1 MDTRTTSAY
10 QASNSVAKTALAN
23 EAVNDKKSG
32 AKEKAKPERT
42 FSYVAF
48 LQNLLANL
56 FAQALGIKERL
67 NRSKIIDN
75 QFAKRADKVLLSF
88 FDLTRLSDLLN
99 GLSRRVHRIVAQRNE
114 ALKEGGSLNSG
125 VAAHEA
131 SSAPA
136 DNRPVSTATR
146 FGFVSLALLALVGT
160 WLWISEP
167 AANATD
173 INGSGMLAGNIGSQG
188 SFAVINPA
196 NVDEST
202 LQADA
207 EQLGPDQ
214 SNVDQAANSRN
225 NVKPLAVIAAAMTN
239 VPGENSA
246 TADALSNSALS
257 GVAQLA
263 NAASQQNSSDGASP
277 SDDGPKTIAQLGIDQ
292 RATETPTPQ
301 PTPTITPTPT
311 EEDIPVD
318 VPQLRLIPMLPFPSA
333 LPTETPTATPTITPT
348 PLPIEPGALWS
359 TFIPGPSDGVDHF
372 WLERPFRPSEQN
384 QLASANYQFGS
395 SAFGRYRMHHGLDM
409 SNPLGTPVLATVDGE
424 VIHAGIDDPVLLAP
438 FTNFYGNAVVIRLDR
453 KLEIAGSEIDVFV
466 LFGHLNSV
474 NVSVGQRVSP
484 QDIIGE
490 LGMTGIAIGP
500 HLHIEV
506 RVGSNT
512 YDKTVN
518 PYLWM
523 RPQNGRG
530 AVAVRLLTADGRTWP
545 GGRVSLIGQGGV
557 GYSRTIEI
565 YLDDEPLGPDPRFGE
580 NGAMGSVP
588 PGNYL
593 LAGTVNGEN
602 FRKEIVVKAGE
613 TTFAEIRTQQ

>member
-1 MDTRTTSAY
+1 MVLM
-10 QASNSVAKTALAN
+10 QNILAN
-23 EAVNDKKSG
+23 I
-32 AKEKAKPERT
+32 
-42 FSYVAF
+42 
-48 LQNLLANL
+48 
-56 FAQALGIKERL
+56 FAPVLGLKERL
-67 NRSKIIDN
+67 NRSKIVDN
-75 QFAKRADKVLLSF
+75 QLVQRADKVLLSL
-88 FDLTRLSDLLN
+88 FDFTRLSNLLN
-99 GLSRRVHRIVAQRNE
+99 GISRQVHRIVAQRDE
-114 ALKEGGSLNSG
+114 ALKGGGSLNSG
-125 VAAHEA
+125 KPDNNTLSVNVE
-131 SSAPA
+131 
-136 DNRPVSTATR
+136 NRPVSTTTR
-146 FGFVSLALLALVGT
+146 LGFVSIAFFALVGG
-160 WLWISEP
+160 WLWLSEP

-173 INGSGMLAGNIGSQG
+173 VNGAGALTANIGSQS

-202 LQADA
+202 LQGDA
-207 EQLGPDQ
+207 SEQQ
-214 SNVDQAANSRN
+214 ETTQTENSTN
-225 NVKPLAVIAAAMTN
+225 NVQPLAVIAAAMTN

-246 TADALSNSALS
+246 TAAALSNSALS

-263 NAASQQNSSDGASP
+263 NAANLERSGNGASP
-277 SDDGPKTIAQLGIDQ
+277 ADGGPKTIAQLGSDQ
-292 RATETPTPQ
+292 RAAETPTQQ

-311 EEDIPVD
+311 EEDIPLD
-318 VPQLRLIPMLPFPSA
+318 VPKLRLIPMLPFPSA
-333 LPTETPTATPTITPT
+333 LPSETPTATPTITPT

-359 TFIPGPSDGVDHF
+359 TFIPAPSEGVDHF

-395 SAFGRYRMHHGLDM
+395 SAYGRYRMHHGLDM

-424 VIHAGIDDPVLLAP
+424 VIHAGVDDPVLLAP
-438 FTNFYGNAVVIRLDR
+438 FNNFYGNAVVIRLDR

-490 LGMTGIAIGP
+490 IGMTGIAIGP

-523 RPQNGRG
+523 RPQDGRG

-545 GGRVSLIGQGGV
+545 GGRVSLIGQGGTQF
-557 GYSRTIEI
+557 SRTIEI